1 LLFRWIKGVNLGC
14 FYKWKI
20 HMTDT
25 LLVVDDDL
33 GIQKQLKW
41 SFTDFNV
48 VFAVDRSSAIAQL
61 RRHEPKVV
69 TLDLGLPPDPANAS
83 EGLKTLEEII
93 ALAPRTKVI
102 VVTGNNDKVN
112 ALKAIDLGAYDFYQK
127 PIDSDTI
134 QILVDRAL
142 NLAKLEQENRQLAN
156 KRPTMGRII
165 GNSDALQTV
174 MRKAEKIASTD
185 ISTLLLGESGTGK
198 EVFARSIHEHSPRK
212 DNPFV
217 AINCASIPE
226 NLLESELFGH
236 EKGAFTGANKT
247 TMGKIETAQ
256 GGTLFLD
263 EIGDMPL
270 GLQAKM
276 LRFLQERVIE
286 RVGGRSEIP
295 VDIRVVCATHR
306 DLQHMVEEETFR
318 EDLYYRIGEI
328 PIHIP
333 PLRERDQDI
342 ILLAKTFLNL
352 YREEFNA
359 KAKSFSDGAIKA
371 MLAHSWPGNI
381 RELQNKLKSAVIMA
395 EGTVVQAEDLGLR
408 VPDSNQEMET
418 LNLREV
424 REIAESKAIRKA
436 YQSAEKNMS
445 KTAELLGVT
454 RPTLYSLIDKY
465 HLEDLKTGL

>member
-1 LLFRWIKGVNLGC
+1 
-14 FYKWKI
+14 
-20 HMTDT
+20 MSDT
-25 LLVVDDDL
+25 ILVVDDDL

-48 VFAVDRSSAIAQL
+48 VFADDRSSAIAQL
-61 RRHEPKVV
+61 RRFEPKVV

-83 EGLKTLEEII
+83 EGLKTLEEIL
-93 ALAPRTKVI
+93 ALAPNTKVI
-102 VVTGNNDKVN
+102 VVTGNNDKEN
-112 ALKAIDLGAYDFYQK
+112 ALKAIDFGAYDFYQK

-134 QILVDRAL
+134 KLLINRAL
-142 NLAKLEQENRQLAN
+142 NLAKLEDENRILA
-156 KRPTMGRII
+156 KTRPAMGRII
-165 GNSDALQTV
+165 GNSDAIQAV
-174 MRKAEKIASTD
+174 MRKAEKIAGTD

-198 EVFARSIHEHSPRK
+198 EVFARTIHEHSPRK
-212 DNPFV
+212 DRPFV

-226 NLLESELFGH
+226 NLLESELFGY

-247 TMGKIETAQ
+247 TVGKIETAQ

-263 EIGDMPL
+263 EIGDMPI

-286 RVGGRSEIP
+286 RVGGRNEIP
-295 VDIRVVCATHR
+295 VDIRVICATHR
-306 DLQHMVEEETFR
+306 DIQTMVGEETFR
-318 EDLYYRIGEI
+318 EDLFYRIGEI
-328 PIHIP
+328 PINIP
-333 PLRERDQDI
+333 PLREREQDI
-342 ILLAKTFLNL
+342 ILLARTFLNQ

-359 KAKSFSDGAIKA
+359 KAKSFSDGAIRA
-371 MLAHSWPGNI
+371 MLAHRWPGNI

-395 EGTVVQAEDLGLR
+395 EGTVIQADDLGLLE
-408 VPDSNQEMET
+408 PSEDFASEI

-424 REIAESKAIRKA
+424 REQAESKAIRKA
-436 YQSAEKNMS
+436 YQRADKNMS

-465 HLEDLKTGL
+465 HLEDLKTGV

>member
-1 LLFRWIKGVNLGC
+1 
-14 FYKWKI
+14 
-20 HMTDT
+20 MTDT
-25 LLVVDDDL
+25 ILVVDDDL

-41 SFTDFNV
+41 SFTDYNV
-48 VFAVDRSSAIAQL
+48 VFADDRTSAIAQL

-83 EGLKTLEEII
+83 EGLKTLEEIM

-102 VVTGNNDKVN
+102 VVTGNNDKEN

-134 QILVDRAL
+134 KLLVNRAL
-142 NLAKLEQENRQLAN
+142 NLANLEHQNRILA
-156 KRPTMGRII
+156 KARPAMGRII
-165 GNSDALQTV
+165 GNSEAIQAV
-174 MRKAEKIASTD
+174 MRKAEKIAGTD
-185 ISTLLLGESGTGK
+185 ISTLLQGESGTGK

-212 DNPFV
+212 DKPFV

-226 NLLESELFGH
+226 NLLESELFGY

-247 TMGKIETAQ
+247 TLGKIETAQ

-263 EIGDMPL
+263 EIGDMPI

-286 RVGGRSEIP
+286 RVGGRTEIP
-295 VDIRVVCATHR
+295 VDIRVICATHR
-306 DLQHMVEEETFR
+306 DLQQMVANETFR
-318 EDLYYRIGEI
+318 EDLYYRVGEI
-328 PIHIP
+328 PIFIP
-333 PLRERDQDI
+333 PLRDRDQDI
-342 ILLAKTFLNL
+342 ILLARTFLNT
-352 YREEFNA
+352 YREEFGA
-359 KAKSFSDGAIKA
+359 KAKSFSDTAIQA
-371 MLAHSWPGNI
+371 MLNHKWPGNI
-381 RELQNKLKSAVIMA
+381 REMQNKLKSAVIMA
-395 EGTVVQAEDLGLR
+395 EGSVVQAEDLGLMAPR
-408 VPDSNQEMET
+408 GDNEPET

-424 REIAESKAIRKA
+424 REMAESRAIRRA
-436 YQSAEKNMS
+436 YQTADKNMS

-465 HLEDLKTGL
+465 HMEDIKTGV

>member
-1 LLFRWIKGVNLGC
+1 
-14 FYKWKI
+14 
-20 HMTDT
+20 MTDT
-25 LLVVDDDL
+25 ILVVDDDL

-41 SFTDFNV
+41 SFTDYNV
-48 VFAVDRSSAIAQL
+48 VFADDRTSAIAQL

-83 EGLKTLEEII
+83 EGLKTLEEMI
-93 ALAPRTKVI
+93 ALSPRTKVI
-102 VVTGNNDKVN
+102 VVTGNNDKEN
-112 ALKAIDLGAYDFYQK
+112 ALKAIELGAYDFYQK

-134 QILVDRAL
+134 KLLVNRAL
-142 NLAKLEQENRQLAN
+142 NLAKLEEENRILA
-156 KRPTMGRII
+156 KTRPGMGRII
-165 GNSDALQTV
+165 GNSDAIQAAV
-174 MRKAEKIASTD
+174 RKAEKIASTD
-185 ISTLLLGESGTGK
+185 VSTLLLGESGTGK

-212 DNPFV
+212 DKPFV

-226 NLLESELFGH
+226 NLLESELFGY

-247 TMGKIETAQ
+247 TLGKIETAQ

-263 EIGDMPL
+263 EIGDMPI

-286 RVGGRSEIP
+286 RVGGRAEIP
-295 VDIRVVCATHR
+295 VDIRVICATHR
-306 DLQHMVEEETFR
+306 DLQTMVTEETFR

-328 PIHIP
+328 PIMIP
-333 PLRERDQDI
+333 PLRQREQDI
-342 ILLAKTFLNL
+342 ILLARTFLGQ

-359 KAKSFSDGAIKA
+359 KAKSFSDGAINA
-371 MLAHSWPGNI
+371 MLAHRWPGNI

-395 EGTVVQAEDLGLR
+395 EGTLVQADDLGLAESEDGQGG
-408 VPDSNQEMET
+408 PET

-424 REIAESKAIRKA
+424 RELAESRAIRKA
-436 YQSAEKNMS
+436 YQNADKNMS

-465 HLEDLKTGL
+465 HMEDLKSGV

>member
-1 LLFRWIKGVNLGC
+1 
-14 FYKWKI
+14 
-20 HMTDT
+20 MTDT
-25 LLVVDDDL
+25 VLVVDDDL

-41 SFTDFNV
+41 SLTDYDV
-48 VFAVDRSSAIAQL
+48 VFADDRSSAIAQL

-83 EGLKTLEEII
+83 EGLKALEEII

-102 VVTGNNDKVN
+102 VVTGNNDKEN
-112 ALKAIDLGAYDFYQK
+112 ALRAIDLGAYDFYQK

-134 QILVDRAL
+134 KLLINRAL
-142 NLAKLEQENRQLAN
+142 NLAKLEQENRVLA
-156 KRPTMGRII
+156 KARPGMGRII
-165 GNSDALQTV
+165 GNSDAIQAV
-174 MRKAEKIASTD
+174 VRKAEKIAATD

-212 DNPFV
+212 DKPFV

-226 NLLESELFGH
+226 NLLESELFGY

-247 TMGKIETAQ
+247 TLGKIETAQ

-263 EIGDMPL
+263 EIGDMPI

-286 RVGGRSEIP
+286 RVGGRNEIP
-295 VDIRVVCATHR
+295 VDIRVICATHR
-306 DLQHMVEEETFR
+306 DLQTMVAEESFR

-333 PLRERDQDI
+333 PLRDRDQDI
-342 ILLAKTFLNL
+342 ILLARTFLNE

-359 KAKSFSDGAIKA
+359 KAKSFSDSAVQA
-371 MLAHSWPGNI
+371 MLAHKWPGNI
-381 RELQNKLKSAVIMA
+381 REMQNKLKSAVIMA
-395 EGTVVQAEDLGLR
+395 EGTVVQADDLGLMA
-408 VPDSNQEMET
+408 VAGSAEPET

-424 REIAESKAIRKA
+424 RELAESRAIRKA
-436 YQSAEKNMS
+436 YQTAGKNMS

-465 HLEDLKTGL
+465 QMEDIKTGT

>member
-1 LLFRWIKGVNLGC
+1 
-14 FYKWKI
+14 
-20 HMTDT
+20 MADT
-25 LLVVDDDL
+25 ILVVDDDL

-41 SFTDFNV
+41 SLTDYNV
-48 VFAVDRSSAIAQL
+48 VFADDRQSAIAQL
-61 RRHEPKVV
+61 RRFEPSVV

-83 EGLKTLEEII
+83 EGLKTLEEIM
-93 ALAPRTKVI
+93 ALSPRTKVI
-102 VVTGNNDKVN
+102 VVTGNNDKEN
-112 ALKAIDLGAYDFYQK
+112 ALRAIDLGAYDFYQK

-134 QILVDRAL
+134 KLLVNRAL
-142 NLAKLEQENRQLAN
+142 NLSKLEDENRILA
-156 KRPTMGRII
+156 KTRPSMGRII
-165 GNSDALQTV
+165 GNSEAIQLV
-174 MRKAEKIASTD
+174 MRKAEKIAGTD

-212 DNPFV
+212 DKPFV

-226 NLLESELFGH
+226 NLLESELFGY

-263 EIGDMPL
+263 EIGDMPI

-286 RVGGRSEIP
+286 RVGGRNEIP
-295 VDIRVVCATHR
+295 VDIRVICATHR
-306 DLQHMVEEETFR
+306 DLQTMVAEESFR
-318 EDLYYRIGEI
+318 EDLFYRIGEI
-328 PIHIP
+328 PINIP
-333 PLRERDQDI
+333 PLRDREQDI
-342 ILLAKTFLNL
+342 VLLARTFLNQ

-371 MLAHSWPGNI
+371 LLAHKWPGNI

-395 EGTVVQAEDLGLR
+395 EGTVVQAEDLGLIA
-408 VPDSNQEMET
+408 PTEDFESDT

-424 REIAESKAIRKA
+424 REQAESRAIRKA
-436 YQSAEKNMS
+436 YQRADKNMS

-465 HLEDLKTGL
+465 HLEDLKTGV